1 MGSFRCSGFP
11 MSRFPVPFH
20 MIFSAVAAVWAPAA
34 LALGILVAWGF
45 LSGGIAVLIAAALA
59 AALAFIVRP
68 YLADMLA
75 LRTYVEELAKRDDPA
90 PPHFTFRTTPAE
102 TAGLIGRLHRTW
114 LKIRD
119 NLEQASAAS
128 NTVLNRLP
136 DPLLLLDRNR
146 NIVFGNIAAR
156 EQFGP
161 KIPGRDLSAA
171 LRIPDVLA
179 AADLVMGGQEEASI
193 EVQLPVPVE
202 RDYLVGITRL
212 PVPTADG
219 TVAILRLQDL
229 TEIKRTEQMRA
240 DFVANVSHELKTPL
254 TTLIGYI
261 ETLRGPARDDRDA
274 TDRFLG
280 IMNQQATR
288 MNSLVEDLLSLSRI
302 QLHEHKAPTQKVDLA
317 GLLEGVVDLL
327 ALRAGAK
334 GQKIALD
341 MPREP
346 AATVGD
352 PVELSQVFEN
362 LIENAVRYGKSNSTI
377 RVALRPV
384 PAANGAASAGFA
396 VAVADE
402 GEGIAKEH
410 LPRLT
415 ERFYRVDPARS
426 RELGGTGLGLAIV
439 KHIVNRH
446 RGDLKIESE
455 LGKGSTFTVI
465 LPAAGA

>member
-1 MGSFRCSGFP
+1 
-11 MSRFPVPFH
+11 MSRAPVPFH
-20 MIFSAVAAVWAPAA
+20 VMFPATAALWAPGA
-34 LALGILVAWGF
+34 LVLAVLVAWGF
-45 LSGGIAVLIAAALA
+45 VPGGMALLLAVFLALA
-59 AALAFIVRP
+59 IAFVVRP
-68 YLADMLA
+68 YLADVLA
-75 LRTYVEELAKRDDPA
+75 LRGYVEELAKRDEVA
-90 PPHFTFRTTPAE
+90 APHFTFRTTPAE
-102 TAGLIGRLHRTW
+102 TAGLIGRLHRSW
-114 LKIRD
+114 LKIRE

-128 NTVLNRLP
+128 NTVLDRLP
-136 DPLLLLDRNR
+136 DPLLLIDRNR

-156 EQFGP
+156 EVFGP
-161 KIPGRDLSAA
+161 HIGGRDLSAA

-179 AADLVMGGQEEASI
+179 AADRVLGGQEEASV

-202 RDYLVGITRL
+202 RDYLARITRL

-254 TTLIGYI
+254 TTLLGYI
-261 ETLRGPARDDRDA
+261 ETLRGPARDDA
-274 TDRFLG
+274 AAQTRFLN

-302 QLHEHKAPTQKVDLA
+302 QLHEHKAPTDKVELA
-317 GLLEGVVDLL
+317 GLLESVVDQFT
-327 ALRAGAK
+327 LRASAK
-334 GQKIALD
+334 GQKIELD
-341 MPREP
+341 TSAKAGAITGD
-346 AATVGD
+346 AA
-352 PVELSQVFEN
+352 ELFQVFEN
-362 LIENAVRYGKSNSTI
+362 LIENAVRYSRSDSVI
-377 RVALRPV
+377 RITLRPI
-384 PAANGAASAGFA
+384 PAANGASAGGVA
-396 VAVADE
+396 VSVADE
-402 GEGIAKEH
+402 GQGIPKEH

-455 LGKGSTFTVI
+455 VGKGSVFTAVF
-465 LPAAGA
+465 PASGT